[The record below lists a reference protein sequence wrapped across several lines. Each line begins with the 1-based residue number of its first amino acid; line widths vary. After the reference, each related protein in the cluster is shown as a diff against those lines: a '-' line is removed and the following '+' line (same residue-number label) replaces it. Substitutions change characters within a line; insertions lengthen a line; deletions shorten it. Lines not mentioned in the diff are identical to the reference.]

1 MSAYTSIVGS
11 VGLSLL
17 VPVHLYMEVLN
28 SVVMSD

>member
-11 VGLSLL
+11 VGLLL
-17 VPVHLYMEVLN
+17 LMPVRLYMEVLN

>member
-17 VPVHLYMEVLN
+17 VRLYMEVLN